1 MNRKFIL
8 LTSLAL
14 CASAHAEWFQ
24 IESVS
29 SYNKVTAIRPNAP
42 ANKISIRIKNLE
54 NIEDIQVNRTK
65 VLLSGKSAQQ
75 LAQDTL
81 KGQLVWIE
89 NLEEES
95 GTYVGNIYLSYE
107 QVIRAF
113 AKQRMVGGQTISPE
127 NKKSL
132 SNIISSMLRDLDAQQ
147 IPDESHKDANNIAK
161 EGRRIYSFDSCYDND
176 YMKGIF
182 VYETLDWYKK
192 TGQFLPEEIQKI
204 IINWVSQFQ
213 SAQGPRARVIEFK
226 IRDMTVRYELYRDFI
241 FDE

>member
-1 MNRKFIL
+1 MKRKYIL
-8 LTSLAL
+8 LASLAI
-14 CASAHAEWFQ
+14 CTGAHAEWFQ

-29 SYNKVTAIRPNAP
+29 SYNKVTAIRPDAP

-65 VLLSGKSAQQ
+65 VLFSGKSAED

-89 NLEEES
+89 NLEQES
-95 GTYVGNIYLSYE
+95 GTYVGNVYLSYE

-113 AKQRMVGGQTISPE
+113 AKQRMVGGQTVPADVQKLLVNIS
-127 NKKSL
+127 KQMMK
-132 SNIISSMLRDLDAQQ
+132 DLDTQSTNETK
-147 IPDESHKDANNIAK
+147 PHNVSGNGYSLES
-161 EGRRIYSFDSCYDND
+161 YYND
-176 YMKGIF
+176 PYLRGIF
-182 VYETLDWYKK
+182 VYETLVWYKEK
-192 TGQFLPEEIQKI
+192 GQFLPDEIQEMLLT
-204 IINWVSQFQ
+204 WVTQYQSSQGQ
-213 SAQGPRARVIEFK
+213 RASILEMK

>member
-1 MNRKFIL
+1 MKRKLIL
-8 LTSLAL
+8 FASLAL
-14 CASAHAEWFQ
+14 CANAHAEWFQ

-29 SYNKVTAIRPNAP
+29 SYNKVTAVRPNAP

-65 VLLSGKSAQQ
+65 VILSGKSAQQ

-127 NKKSL
+127 IKKTL
-132 SNIISSMLRDLDAQQ
+132 TNVISSMLRDLDAQQ
-147 IPDESHKDANNIAK
+147 VPDVSHKDANKTAK
-161 EGRRIYSFDSCYDND
+161 EGKEVYSFDSCYDNE

-182 VYETLDWYKK
+182 VYETLDWYKN
-192 TGQFLPEEIQKI
+192 TGQFLPVDIQKI

-213 SAQGPRARVIEFK
+213 SAEGPRARVLEYK
-226 IRDMTVRYELYRDFI
+226 IRDITVRYELYKDFI